1 MLKRRTILQS
11 ALAGAA
17 LTGCSSGSSQQPVK
31 PDPGNP
37 FKVSGEAALEAVVG
51 AEFGGYGAPAYRRK
65 YPHATVTALTSKK
78 FRDELQPRFAA
89 GAPPD
94 VVLNAGDRV
103 LPIGRLVKESQV
115 ADLKAVLTAAS
126 WDNKNVA
133 VKDLLLPGMLGAGRY
148 EGTLRAINYIA
159 TVYGFWYSTRL
170 FQKYGW
176 DVPRTWPELLALG
189 NEMKKAGLGP
199 VTYAGK
205 HPYYA
210 LEAILT
216 LAAKTGGHDVLK
228 RIDNLET
235 GAWLDRSVTGA
246 IGAFGELTKRGLI
259 AKGSSQ
265 LDHLGSQSRLLT
277 SKAGLLPC
285 GNWLE
290 NEMKAVIPAGFGLT
304 MFGLPPLDSSPAL
317 PRGLHVA
324 PSSPLLVPEKAKN
337 KSGGFE
343 YVRAMLSKDVAAQ
356 VTAESNQLTVV
367 RGAAD
372 GLELSTA
379 LRSARDLLTAA
390 GDQAITWY
398 FADWYPELGKVAAEA
413 TGAFLT
419 GKLDRNDWAAQ
430 IQASADK
437 LKQDESVTKYR
448 RD

>member
-17 LTGCSSGSSQQPVK
+17 LTGCSSGSSRPPVK

-37 FKVSGEAALEAVVG
+37 FKVSGEAALEVAVG
-51 AEFGGYGAPAYRRK
+51 EEFGGYGAPAYRRK
-65 YPHATVTALTSKK
+65 YPHATVTAPVSKK
-78 FRDELQPRFAA
+78 LRDVLQPRFSA
-89 GAPPD
+89 GTPPD
-94 VVLNAGDRV
+94 VVFNSGDRA
-103 LPIGRLVKESQV
+103 LPIGRLVKEGQL
-115 ADLKAVLTAAS
+115 ADLKAVLSAPS
-126 WDNKNVA
+126 WDNKSVA
-133 VKDLLLPGMLGAGRY
+133 AKDVLLPGMLEAGRY
-148 EGTLRAINYIA
+148 EGTLRAINYIT
-159 TVYGFWYSTRL
+159 TVYGFWYSTQL
-170 FQKYGW
+170 FQKHSW

-189 NEMKKAGLGP
+189 NEMKKAKLGP
-199 VTYAGK
+199 ITYAGK

-228 RIDNLET
+228 RIDNLDD
-235 GAWLDRSVTGA
+235 GAWLDKSVTEA
-246 IGAFGELTKRGLI
+246 IAAFGELVKRGLI

-277 SKAGLLPC
+277 FKAGLLPC

-304 MFGLPPLDSSPAL
+304 MFGLPPLDASPAL

-324 PSSPLLVPEKAKN
+324 PSAPLLVPEKAAN
-337 KSGGFE
+337 KPGGFE

-413 TGAFLT
+413 TGAFLS
-419 GKLDRNDWAAQ
+419 GRLERNDWSAQ
-430 IQASADK
+430 IQAAAGK
-437 LKQDESVTKYR
+437 LKQDDSIPKYR
-448 RD
+448 RT